1 MSKTFNDLLAMDALA
16 QRLGCGGLNPRLREA
31 MEADA
36 RWPTKRAGPPQ
47 DSKSIDPDETV
58 TPLQVAEQ
66 PRKRPA

>member
-1 MSKTFNDLLAMDALA
+1 MSRAFNDLLAMDALA
-16 QRLGCGGLNPRLREA
+16 QRVGCRGLNPRLREA

-36 RWPTKRAGPPQ
+36 RWPTKRAGPFQACEMADLPQ
-47 DSKSIDPDETV
+47 TV